1 MEIQELLVKIN
12 QSIEKLDLISA
23 RTYIEKNMELLRKNK
38 HHLSRNARELLD
50 FLQSESNSTTN
61 NYNRRELHM
70 INTINTYATRF
81 DVRGLRLSVKNN
93 PDLLMKKDIRLYL
106 NADAKILLE
115 GMKVI
120 QVS

>member
-1 MEIQELLVKIN
+1 MEIQELLARIN
-12 QSIEKLDLISA
+12 KSIENLDLISA
-23 RTYIEKNMELLRKNK
+23 RRYIEKNIELLRDNR
-38 HHLSRNARELLD
+38 HHLSKNARELFD
-50 FLQSESNSTTN
+50 FLQSESNSSAH
-61 NYNRRELHM
+61 NYSRRELHM

-93 PDLLMKKDIRLYL
+93 ADLLMKKDILYYL

-115 GMKVI
+115 GMKAI

>member
-1 MEIQELLVKIN
+1 MEIQELLAKIN
-12 QSIEKLDLISA
+12 QSIENLDLISA
-23 RTYIEKNMELLRKNK
+23 RRYIEKNMELLRQNR
-38 HHLSRNARELLD
+38 HHLSPNARDLFD
-50 FLQSESNSTTN
+50 FLQSESNSSTN
-61 NYNRRELHM
+61 EYNRRELHM

-93 PDLLMKKDIRLYL
+93 ADLLMKKDILYYL

>member
-1 MEIQELLVKIN
+1 MEAQELLVKIN
-12 QSIEKLDLISA
+12 QSIENLDLISA
-23 RTYIEKNMELLRKNK
+23 RRYIEENLELLRKNR
-38 HHLSRNARELLD
+38 HHLSKNARELFD
-50 FLQSESNSTTN
+50 YLQSESNSSTN

-93 PDLLMKKDIRLYL
+93 ADLLMKKDIRLYL

-115 GMKVI
+115 GMKAI